1 MIHSHTESLQP
12 GRNPRLTGL
21 VSTARMALFATLI
34 ASLGGCVTSTVQEVR
49 QASTGMTEGDS
60 IVILGRRDRPS
71 NDETELDF
79 IDCVSA
85 NLGKG
90 GTAVNVINEQAF
102 RDAVF
107 PWFEPR
113 TAPAKTSDLP
123 ELMATPVVSQ
133 RLQEIGLRYLVW
145 IDGSTVRTDSG
156 GSMTCSV
163 TTAGAGCFGFLT
175 WENDSSYEA
184 SIWDLRSGNAVGRVS
199 SDAIGTSYMPAIVVP
214 LPFIARVQ
222 NSACTSLAGQLK
234 SFITNG

>member
-1 MIHSHTESLQP
+1 MTTIKHLQS
-12 GRNPRLTGL
+12 RTITRFCLFMLVLT
-21 VSTARMALFATLI
+21 ST
-34 ASLGGCVTSTVQEVR
+34 GGCVTSTVQQVR
-49 QASTGMTEGDS
+49 EANTGMTEGES
-60 IVILGRRDRPS
+60 IVILGRRNRPS
-71 NDETELDF
+71 SDETELKF
-79 IDCVSA
+79 IGCVSD
-85 NLGKG
+85 NLAKG
-90 GTAVNVINEQAF
+90 GDPVNVIDEQMF
-102 RDAVF
+102 RDALF

-123 ELMATPVVSQ
+123 ELMATPVLAE

-163 TTAGAGCFGFLT
+163 TTAGAGCFGFLS

-184 SIWDLRSGNAVGRVS
+184 TVWDVRNGNAVGRVS
-199 SDAIGTSYMPAIVVP
+199 SDAVGTSYMPAIVVP

-234 SFITNG
+234 TFITSG

>member
-1 MIHSHTESLQP
+1 
-12 GRNPRLTGL
+12 
-21 VSTARMALFATLI
+21 LI
-34 ASLGGCVTSTVQEVR
+34 AALVAALGGCVTATVQEVR
-49 QASTGMTEGDS
+49 QASTGMAEGDS

-71 NDETELDF
+71 SDETELDF
-79 IDCVSA
+79 IDCVSD

-102 RDAVF
+102 RDAIF

-145 IDGSTVRTDSG
+145 VDGSTVRTDSG

-184 SIWDLRSGNAVGRVS
+184 SIWDLRTGNTVGQVS

-222 NSACTSLAGQLK
+222 NSACTSLAAQLK

>member
-1 MIHSHTESLQP
+1 MRSHSQTIAHGDTP
-12 GRNPRLTGL
+12 GPETLTKTLRLVVIAIL
-21 VSTARMALFATLI
+21 M

-49 QASTGMTEGDS
+49 EASTGMSEGDS

-71 NDETELDF
+71 SDETELDF
-79 IDCVSA
+79 IDCVSN

-113 TAPAKTSDLP
+113 TAPARTSDLP
-123 ELMATPVVSQ
+123 ELMATPVLSQ

-145 IDGSTVRTDSG
+145 IDGSTVRTDSA

-163 TTAGAGCFGFLT
+163 TTAGAGCFGFLS

-184 SIWDLRSGNAVGRVS
+184 SIWDLRSGNTVGRVS

-234 SFITNG
+234 SFITSG

>member
-1 MIHSHTESLQP
+1 MYVRSDLATGPNITALPSRRFLSVVVLLSL
-12 GRNPRLTGL
+12 L
-21 VSTARMALFATLI
+21 A
-34 ASLGGCVTSTVQEVR
+34 LGGCVTATVQEVR
-49 QASTGMTEGDS
+49 EASTGMSEGDS

-90 GTAVNVINEQAF
+90 GTAVNVINEQQF

-113 TAPAKTSDLP
+113 TAPVKTSDLP
-123 ELMATPVVSQ
+123 ELMATPVLSQ
-133 RLQEIGLRYLVW
+133 RLAEIGLRYLVW
-145 IDGSTVRTDSG
+145 IDGSTVRTDAG

-163 TTAGAGCFGFLT
+163 TTAGAGCFGFLS

-184 SIWDLRSGNAVGRVS
+184 SIWDLRSGNTVGRVS

>member
-1 MIHSHTESLQP
+1 
-12 GRNPRLTGL
+12 
-21 VSTARMALFATLI
+21 
-34 ASLGGCVTSTVQEVR
+34 
-49 QASTGMTEGDS
+49 
-60 IVILGRRDRPS
+60 VI
-71 NDETELDF
+71 DE
-79 IDCVSA
+79 
-85 NLGKG
+85 
-90 GTAVNVINEQAF
+90 QMF
-102 RDAVF
+102 RDALF

-123 ELMATPVVSQ
+123 ELMATPVLAE

-163 TTAGAGCFGFLT
+163 TTAGAGCFGFLS

-184 SIWDLRSGNAVGRVS
+184 TVWDVRNGNAVGRVS
-199 SDAIGTSYMPAIVVP
+199 SDAVGTSYMPAIVVP

-234 SFITNG
+234 TFITSG